1 MALQTNA
8 LNPQHQYV
16 PWVTING
23 VSSKIH
29 FNFID
34 ALIQMVEKTEGVIR
48 NGQSRET
55 GDVYTR
61 HRRKDLKRLS
71 AVPSGVQADCQVVS

>member
-1 MALQTNA
+1 MALQTDA

-34 ALIQMVEKTEGVIR
+34 ALIQTVDKTEGMDNPEKLVTR
-48 NGQSRET
+48 TQDT
-55 GDVYTR
+55 GGRQQKTKNT
-61 HRRKDLKRLS
+61 HSKEI
-71 AVPSGVQADCQVVS
+71 